1 MDQTQRTEHIS
12 QKHFI
17 SYRPVIFINS
27 LMAIPIGGITF
38 QCYFLV
44 KLVLN
49 LPCKF
54 SDGPREPL
62 RMFVKK
68 IPQTFL

>member
-17 SYRPVIFINS
+17 SYTAIIFINP
-27 LMAIPIGGITF
+27 LMAIPIGKITF

-44 KLVLN
+44 TLVLN
-49 LPCKF
+49 VPCKF

-62 RMFVKK
+62 CIFVKK